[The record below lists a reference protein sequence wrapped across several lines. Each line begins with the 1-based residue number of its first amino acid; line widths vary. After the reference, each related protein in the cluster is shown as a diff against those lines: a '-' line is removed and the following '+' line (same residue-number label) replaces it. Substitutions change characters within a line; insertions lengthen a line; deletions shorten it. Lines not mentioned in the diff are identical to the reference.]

1 MSANDTARLTGIL
14 TAALDGVSSTALMQ
28 SMSDPVG
35 SPRLATDTP
44 ASRMGDTVVEMASS
58 IGGQLP
64 TQEISVELSRIHDG
78 ALLAGKSLLFADT
91 AVAYAQMRWLG
102 LPLSQLS
109 TARQGL
115 ASIIRQA
122 AESAYAAGTS
132 IASRS
137 GSLLDLARQMG
148 TTFANVHPDRGAAAA
163 HSLGLEFGLSPVEA
177 LQLAAATAFHLHVGR
192 CADTAFRCL
201 PWRLIA
207 IRDAGRSMANLLR
220 WRSGPHTL
228 EAGHM
233 ALLAA
238 AAAESSLSLEAD
250 LEAKLAAAA
259 GAMSVF
265 GLTEQDMSLHA
276 PTLAVA
282 DVPMDVARSA
292 WMLGMSEKAD
302 RVVQILQGTTEWG
315 AALAIRLGEDL
326 MSEVSP
332 WEGRTGNRKVTYGML
347 VRYPRRSALRA
358 AENCCPNTAP

>member
-1 MSANDTARLTGIL
+1 
-14 TAALDGVSSTALMQ
+14 
-28 SMSDPVG
+28 
-35 SPRLATDTP
+35 
-44 ASRMGDTVVEMASS
+44 MG
-58 IGGQLP
+58 
-64 TQEISVELSRIHDG
+64 
-78 ALLAGKSLLFADT
+78 
-91 AVAYAQMRWLG
+91 YAQTRWLG
-102 LPLSQLS
+102 LPLPQLS

-115 ASIIRQA
+115 ANVIRQA
-122 AESAYAAGTS
+122 AESAYEAGLS

-137 GSLLDLARQMG
+137 RSLLDVAQQMG
-148 TTFANVHPDRGAAAA
+148 NTLADLHPDRGAAAA
-163 HSLGLEFGLSPVEA
+163 HSLGLEFGLSPIEA

-207 IRDAGRSMANLLR
+207 IRDSGRSMANLLR
-220 WRSGPHTL
+220 WRSGPHAL

-233 ALLAA
+233 ALAAA
-238 AAAESSLSLEAD
+238 AAAENSLSLEAD

-276 PTLAVA
+276 PTLAGA
-282 DVPMDVARSA
+282 DVPVDAARSA

-302 RVVQILQGTTEWG
+302 RVLQVLQGTTETG

-332 WEGRTGNRKVTYGML
+332 WEGRTADRKVRFA
-347 VRYPRRSALRA
+347 RYARYAACPSDAPRRSVSIASMGDQLPELSLIGRLA
-358 AENCCPNTAP
+358 VEWAMSTGGNSQRFLGYMSSQTQLITVGKAFVN

>member
-1 MSANDTARLTGIL
+1 MFTSHAGLVSRKHRVTAEV
-14 TAALDGVSSTALMQ
+14 AALKPELFAVNT
-28 SMSDPVG
+28 
-35 SPRLATDTP
+35 R
-44 ASRMGDTVVEMASS
+44 
-58 IGGQLP
+58 
-64 TQEISVELSRIHDG
+64 QEISVELSRIHDG
-78 ALLAGKSLLFADT
+78 ALLAGQSLLFADT

-276 PTLAVA
+276 PTLAAA

-302 RVVQILQGTTEWG
+302 RVVQILQGTTEVG

-347 VRYPRRSALRA
+347 VRYPRQSALRA
-358 AENCCPNTAP
+358 VKNCCPNTAP